1 MGISVSTKK
10 IVYQLYNH
18 LIARADKNKGLRDIT
33 DVLLQVYTKIDS
45 SKYPELLE
53 NRLVN
58 YILIVAV
65 DNHVLFDTYEKKCI
79 LELENIAKNL
89 GATINYQVGC
99 VSKAQFYE

>member
-33 DVLLQVYTKIDS
+33 DVLLQVYTEIDS

-65 DNHVLFDTYEKKCI
+65 DNHVLFDTYEKKRI
-79 LELENIAKNL
+79 LELENIAKNF
-89 GATINYQVGC
+89 GATINYQAGC